1 MYSGVGATGVPR
13 LRNPRT
19 QQLARVSP
27 FPRQVIPMTIT
38 GPGLDVWEHAARAFE
53 LRAPDPVRE
62 AVREEAFK
70 TPGSLARFLVHT
82 TVQTP
87 ALGLVDQALQDVMD
101 TPDGRLIITM
111 PPQEGKSTRVAKD
124 FIVWVLKHRPWTR
137 VVGASYGQGLAN
149 RNGRAIRNIIRSNPE
164 LGLTLAADNG
174 SASEWE
180 IDRPTGQQR
189 GGLVSVG
196 IGAGLTGRPADL
208 LVIDD
213 PVKDRKEAESETYQ
227 QAVWDWWTD
236 VASTRLAPG
245 APVVLILTRWHEK
258 DLAGKLLA
266 APDGHL
272 WRVLNIPAQAEHE
285 DDPLGRKVGE
295 YLESARGRTR
305 EQWEAIKLRVGSRSW
320 ASMYQGSPTAPA
332 GTIFKRTAWQH
343 YDTAQWTVRDDGS
356 YWALGFDE
364 IGMSWDMTFKG
375 TSGSDMVVGQVW
387 GRRGVDMYLLD
398 QVRGQWDFVETCRQL
413 RLLAAKWPQAL
424 LKLVEDKA
432 NGSAVL
438 AQLGRT
444 VPGMVPV
451 EPDGGKEA
459 RAAAVSP
466 LVESAN
472 VWLPAPEIAAWVG
485 ALIDEA
491 AAFPNGSFDDQCDA
505 LTQALNRMVLQ
516 PLLAGQDLVTAED
529 LFEDMADFGAYVP

>member
-1 MYSGVGATGVPR
+1 
-13 LRNPRT
+13 
-19 QQLARVSP
+19 
-27 FPRQVIPMTIT
+27 MTT
-38 GPGLDVWEHAARAFE
+38 SPGLDVWEHAARAFE

-62 AVREEAFK
+62 AADADSWK
-70 TPGSLARFLVHT
+70 TPGTLARRLTPT

-87 ALGLVDQALQDVMD
+87 ALDLVDEALMELLD

-111 PPQEGKSTRVAKD
+111 PPQEGKSTRVARD
-124 FIVWVLKHRPWTR
+124 FVVWALKHRPWLR
-137 VVGASYGQGLAN
+137 VVSGSYAQSLAN
-149 RNGRAIRNIIRSNPE
+149 RNGRMIRNVIRSNPE
-164 LGLTLAADNG
+164 LGLTLAKDNG

-180 IDRPTGQQR
+180 IDRPAGQQR
-189 GGLVSVG
+189 GGLFSVG
-196 IGAGLTGRPADL
+196 RGAGATGRSADL

-213 PVKDRKEAESETYQ
+213 PIKDRKEAESETVRE
-227 QAVWDWWTD
+227 ACWDWWTD
-236 VASTRLAPG
+236 VLSTRLSPG
-245 APVVLILTRWHEK
+245 APVVLILTRWHEA

-272 WRVLNIPAQAEHE
+272 WKVLNIPAQADHQVDAGEV
-285 DDPLGRKVGE
+285 DPLGREFGE
-295 YLESARGRTR
+295 YLESARGRT
-305 EQWEAIKLRVGSRSW
+305 EQQWAAIKVRVGSRTWS
-320 ASMYQGSPTAPA
+320 SLYQGSPTAPE
-332 GTIFKRTAWQH
+332 GTIFKRTLWQS
-343 YDTAQWTVRDDGS
+343 YDVAPWVLREDGS
-356 YWALGFDE
+356 CWALGFDE

-375 TSGSDMVVGQVW
+375 TTGSDMVVGQVW

-413 RLLAAKWPQAL
+413 RQLAAKWPQAL

-472 VWLPAPEIAAWVG
+472 VWLPAPELAPWVG

-516 PLLAGQDLVTAED
+516 PLLAGQDLVTVED
-529 LFEDMADFGAYVP
+529 VFEELSDFGSYIP